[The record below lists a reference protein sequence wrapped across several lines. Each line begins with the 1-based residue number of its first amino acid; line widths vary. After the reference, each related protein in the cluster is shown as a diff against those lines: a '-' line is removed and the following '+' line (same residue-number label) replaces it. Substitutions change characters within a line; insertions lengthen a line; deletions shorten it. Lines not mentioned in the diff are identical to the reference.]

1 MDNEVQALLTIKQCA
16 EYLQVSEITI
26 RRMIERKQLKAS
38 KVGDTW
44 RIQKTDILEYL
55 NQNSNK

>member
-1 MDNEVQALLTIKQCA
+1 LDYEVQVLLTIKQCA
-16 EYLQVSEITI
+16 EYLQVSEQTV
-26 RRMIERKQLKAS
+26 RRMIERKHLKAS

-44 RIQKTDILEYL
+44 RIQKQDILEYL

>member
-1 MDNEVQALLTIKQCA
+1 LSNEVQALLTIKQCA

-44 RIQKTDILEYL
+44 RIQKADILEYL
-55 NQNSNK
+55 NRNSNK

>member
-1 MDNEVQALLTIKQCA
+1 MGNEVPAILTVKQCA
-16 EYLQVSEITI
+16 EYLQVSEQTV
-26 RRMIERKQLKAS
+26 RRMIERKTLKAS

-44 RIQKTDILEYL
+44 RIQKQDIHEYL